1 MKRTFG
7 TIALIFVLAL
17 SACGGSSKTPS
28 ATKTTSPT
36 TGTDTSAAD
45 KAKAEKLVLIQADFP
60 AGWTATPPSP
70 DPKQDSQ
77 DKELA
82 ACVGAVDPAVSESA
96 TVDGPDLNKDTAIV
110 STTASF
116 VKTNA
121 YAQTDLK
128 ALTSPK
134 LESCIK
140 DFGGQALKEGLEES
154 GSKVTLKSVEVD
166 PIPTKK
172 YGDAT
177 LGRRITATIVL
188 EGQELAAYID
198 LVFILKGRAEV
209 SAFFAGIGQ
218 PFDAA
223 LERSLI
229 DKLGAKLTA
238 V

>member
-17 SACGGSSKTPS
+17 TACGGGSKKPS
-28 ATKTTSPT
+28 AAKATTQT
-36 TGTDTSAAD
+36 TNNGTSAAD
-45 KAKAEKLVLIQADFP
+45 REKAQGLVLIAADFP

-70 DPKQDSQ
+70 DPDEATQ

-82 ACVGAVDPAVSESA
+82 ECVGAVDPAVSESA
-96 TVDGPDLNKDTAIV
+96 RVDGPDLNKDTAIV

-116 VKTNA
+116 VKTAA

-128 ALTSPK
+128 ALTSSK

-140 DFGGQALKEGLEES
+140 DFGGEALKQGLEES
-154 GSKVTLKSVEVD
+154 GSEVTLKSVEVD
-166 PIPTKK
+166 PITTKK

-188 EGQELAAYID
+188 EGQDVAAYID
-198 LVFILKGRAEV
+198 LVFMLKGRAEV

-229 DKLGAKLTA
+229 DKLGAKLAT